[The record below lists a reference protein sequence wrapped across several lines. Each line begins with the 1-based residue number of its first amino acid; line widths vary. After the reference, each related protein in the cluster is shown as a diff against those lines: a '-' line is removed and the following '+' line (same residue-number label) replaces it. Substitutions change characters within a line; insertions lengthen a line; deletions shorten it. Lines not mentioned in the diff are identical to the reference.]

1 MRLISPRPA
10 NWPPRMSARS
20 RTRARSTV
28 THKETAHSVRRLT
41 KTRPLAAGGAT
52 PRVGGHRSADGCLRN
67 PASTSPWYGAEPL
80 RYPACRAIA
89 RAAPPRRVRR
99 LHPAWLAGIDEG
111 LDFGCAAS
119 SAAPS
124 THGAP
129 GQLGALDTHRVVAR
143 RPVRVRPSG
152 GLLAARC
159 RLERSQCVLGL
170 MVVHSRASVAR
181 NSDIESSPL
190 AVFHL
195 IPYWFCVIYI

>member
-1 MRLISPRPA
+1 MTSMSPRPA

-99 LHPAWLAGIDEG
+99 LYPACLAGIDEG
-111 LDFGCAAS
+111 LDHGCAAS

-129 GQLGALDTHRVVAR
+129 GQLGAIDAPCRGATPCARAALRVKVR
-143 RPVRVRPSG
+143 RAELEAKKAAAVVCGSGALRISWWIRNFEHGTRPS
-152 GLLAARC
+152 
-159 RLERSQCVLGL
+159 SQ
-170 MVVHSRASVAR
+170 STA
-181 NSDIESSPL
+181 
-190 AVFHL
+190 
-195 IPYWFCVIYI
+195 